1 MAPTS
6 IADALASCLSRIE
19 AGEAL
24 SDVLAD
30 HPAHADELKAL
41 VRAAMAVRTHRPAP
55 SPSYRASLQHHL
67 STLPP
72 PDRTPLFVR
81 PRLTAR
87 VWALRTA
94 AAVAAGVVA
103 FSGLAVASAD
113 SRPGDALYP
122 IRRGV
127 ERIHDVAD
135 RVAPPIGRAI
145 DYLTIRSVPD
155 EPSSATPEPTAA
167 LAPGSTVIEPL
178 DRPTRARNTV
188 PPADDAQTGEP
199 AATGRRSLPNPGV
212 VVVGDAGTQP
222 APQTAD
228 DAAATLRAGQAET
241 AVAGEP
247 AEPTATARRSQTP
260 AAAGTDTPPPAA
272 PPVVAATA
280 VPPGAAGGLSGIV
293 TGQEGTGLPGAMV
306 SVYPLREDGEP
317 RWGARVSLRTQIDGT
332 FVFGDLPPGRYKLA
346 VGELAPWVW
355 RVWYKDTLNVKQA
368 EPITVEPGRE
378 TDGIEVRLRRNP
390 WSFTGWGGHGRRGRR

>member
-19 AGEAL
+19 AGEPL
-24 SDVLAD
+24 PVVLAD
-30 HPAHADELKAL
+30 HPDQADELKAL
-41 VRAAMAVRTHRPAP
+41 IRAAMVVRTHRPAP
-55 SPSYRASLQHHL
+55 STAFRASLQHHL
-67 STLPP
+67 SALPP
-72 PDRTPLFVR
+72 LDRTPLVLR
-81 PRLTAR
+81 PRLSAR

-113 SRPGDALYP
+113 SRPGDVLYP

-127 ERIHDVAD
+127 ERIHDAAD

-145 DYLTIRSVPD
+145 DYLTIRTVPD
-155 EPSSATPEPTAA
+155 EPASATPEPTAA

-178 DRPTRARNTV
+178 DRPTRVRNT
-188 PPADDAQTGEP
+188 PPADDAPTGQSV
-199 AATGRRSLPNPGV
+199 ATGRRSLPNPGV
-212 VVVGDAGTQP
+212 VVVGDAGTQAAQP
-222 APQTAD
+222 PAD
-228 DAAATLRAGQAET
+228 DAAATLRAGQAGTAAAGET
-241 AVAGEP
+241 AQ
-247 AEPTATARRSQTP
+247 PTATARRSQTP

-280 VPPGAAGGLSGIV
+280 APPGAPGGISGIV
-293 TGQEGTGLPGAMV
+293 IGQEGSGLPGAMV

-317 RWGARVSLRTQIDGT
+317 RWGARVSLRTQLDGT
-332 FVFGDLPPGRYKLA
+332 FVLNELAPGRYKLA

-368 EPITVEPGRE
+368 EPITVEPARE

-390 WSFTGWGGHGRRGRR
+390 WSFSGWGGHGRRGRR